1 MNRCRDLMFAGSFG
15 NGAGAAAAVAAPV
28 VAAGWAEPI
37 VAAAIATTA
46 TPAVARRILFMHVLL
61 PRR

>member
-1 MNRCRDLMFAGSFG
+1 MFAGSFG
-15 NGAGAAAAVAAPV
+15 NGAVAAWRLADPV

-37 VAAAIATTA
+37 VAAKIATTA